1 MSSNKIEENKYG
13 HNVDLLIIL
22 DLLCVS
28 ILLEVGVERKKNLK
42 LGTSFLW
49 GYLSSI
55 SLKNLKPYK
64 FLNVSSQIDLD

>member
-28 ILLEVGVERKKNLK
+28 ILLEVGVERKKK
-42 LGTSFLW
+42 S
-49 GYLSSI
+49 
-55 SLKNLKPYK
+55 
-64 FLNVSSQIDLD
+64 